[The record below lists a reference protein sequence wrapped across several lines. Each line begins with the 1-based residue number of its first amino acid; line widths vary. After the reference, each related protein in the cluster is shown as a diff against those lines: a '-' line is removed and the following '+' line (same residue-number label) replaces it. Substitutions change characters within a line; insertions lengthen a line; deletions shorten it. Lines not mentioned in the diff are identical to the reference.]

1 MLESLLLKLIV
12 MQEAEYNTE
21 KVLGKTKEEWEKVV
35 SELSAYEQVDI
46 LENNGSEVHSEYEDG
61 GRWSNYETKVYRFWH
76 NSEFVYVQV
85 SKEVPATEMQE
96 GGDFGD
102 PYIEQVYPKE
112 VTTTIYVSTPPD
124 ETEKKSK
131 GGRK

>member
-21 KVLGKTKEEWEKVV
+21 KVFGKTKEEWEKEV
-35 SELSAYEQVDI
+35 SELSAEEQADI
-46 LENNGSEVHSEYEDG
+46 LENNGTSVHSEYEDG

-76 NSEFVYVQV
+76 NSESVYYQI
-85 SKEVPATEMQE
+85 SKEIPATEIQD

-102 PYIEQVYPKE
+102 PEITQVYPKE

-124 ETEKKSK
+124 ETEKKPK

>member
-12 MQEAEYNTE
+12 MHEAEYDTE
-21 KVLGKTKEEWEKVV
+21 KVFGKTKEEWEKEV
-35 SELSAYEQVDI
+35 SALSADEQAEV
-46 LENNGSEVHSEYEDG
+46 LERNGNGVHSEYEDG

-76 NSEFVYVQV
+76 NSESVYYQI
-85 SKEVPATEMQE
+85 SKEVPATEIQE

-102 PYIEQVYPKE
+102 PEITQVYPKE

-124 ETEKKSK
+124 GTEKKPK
-131 GGRK
+131 GVRK